1 MNSLP
6 EIIKA
11 NNPNALYKATA
22 NGDEGIFKGVKRIA
36 DATPKG
42 YEKTEVYFVDNSG
55 WGREGEP
62 ALTGAQF
69 VKKVKK
75 GFYYGITGVGQFQ
88 IYITEFKKLDKP
100 E

>member
-6 EIIKA
+6 EIIKV
-11 NNPNALYKATA
+11 NNPKMLYRAKVD
-22 NGDEGIFKGVKRIA
+22 GDEGIFKGVKNIGTT
-36 DATPKG
+36 TPEG
-42 YEKTEVYFVDNSG
+42 YTVVEDYFVDNSG

-69 VKKVKK
+69 IKKVKK

-88 IYITEFKKLDKP
+88 VYISEFKKK
-100 E
+100 